1 MITKKLAHFVVETRM
16 EDIPQEALKIA
27 QMGIT
32 DFVGVTFP
40 GSLEPHSEIVRG
52 YVRKMGGVA
61 ESSIIGS
68 NLKTSPYLAALANGT
83 MGHALDYDDMG
94 GFGHPSVVLAPA
106 VLAIGESIGASGKDI
121 LAAYVIG
128 FEVAALLH
136 GTLWT
141 HYLRGWH
148 GTDNFGS
155 LGAGAAVARLLRLNV
170 HQVRMVL
177 GIAASLAG
185 GLRQNFGTMT
195 KPLHAG
201 QAAANGIQAALLAQ
215 AGLTADDSIIEAPLG
230 FAKVFGHDQEVDW
243 EKASE
248 GLGKTFNITAL
259 STNGIAI
266 KPYPSCGCTHAGI
279 DAALSLKERYR
290 LKSEDIAEVEM
301 GTSPYEG
308 QVLIHH
314 RPKSGLEGKFSLE
327 YTVARAL
334 HSGEVKLKHFTD
346 EGVDEPAIK
355 KLIERMKWV
364 EKYPTPSF
372 GKQRDSIGTQSVT
385 VKLADGMEYSHEVRI
400 SKGWPQRPLTSEELI
415 SKYKDCASTVLSKEG
430 VDKSLGMLTKLAGVK
445 NIRDL
450 METVTRKDTKRRAR

>member
-1 MITKKLAHFVVETRM
+1 MITEKLARFVVETRM
-16 EDIPQEALKIA
+16 EDIPQEALKVA

-32 DFVGVTFP
+32 DCIGVTFP
-40 GSLEPHSEIVRG
+40 GSLEPQGKIIRD

-68 NLKTSPYLAALANGT
+68 DMKTSPYLAALANGT

-94 GFGHPSVVLAPA
+94 GFGGHPSVVLAPA
-106 VLAIGESIGASGKDI
+106 VLAMGERIGASGKDI

-128 FEVAALLH
+128 FEVATCLH
-136 GTLWT
+136 EPLWK

-148 GTDNFGS
+148 ATDNFGS
-155 LGAGAAVARLLRLNV
+155 LGAGAAVARLLKLNV

-215 AGLTADDSIIEAPLG
+215 AGLTADDSIIETPLG
-230 FAKVFGHDQEVDW
+230 FARVFGHDEEVDW

-279 DAALSLKERYR
+279 DAALALKEKYGV
-290 LKSEDIAEVEM
+290 KSEDIAEVELA
-301 GTSPYEG
+301 TSPYEG
-308 QVLIHH
+308 QVVIHH

-334 HSGEVKLKHFTD
+334 HSGEVKLRHFTD
-346 EGVDEPAIK
+346 EGVREPEIK
-355 KLIERMKWV
+355 RLIERMKWV
-364 EKYPTPSF
+364 EKYPLPTF
-372 GKQRDSIGTQSVT
+372 GKQRDSIGTQSVS
-385 VKLADGMEYSHEVRI
+385 VKMGDGKEYSHEVRI
-400 SKGWPQRPLTSEELI
+400 SKGLPQRPLTAEEFN
-415 SKYKDCASTVLSKEG
+415 SKYRDCASTVLSKEG
-430 VDKSLGMLTKLAGVK
+430 VEKSLSMLLNLGGVK
-445 NIRDL
+445 NIREL
-450 METVTRKDTKRRAR
+450 METVTRKA

>member
-16 EDIPQEALKIA
+16 EDMPPEALKVA
-27 QMGIT
+27 QRGIT
-32 DFVGVTFP
+32 DCIGVTFP
-40 GSLEPHSEIVRG
+40 GSLEPQGEIIRG
-52 YVRKMGGVA
+52 YVRKMGGAA

-68 NLKTSPYLAALANGT
+68 ELRTSPYLAALANGT

-106 VLAIGESIGASGKDI
+106 VLAVGESMGASGKDI
-121 LAAYVIG
+121 LVAYVIG
-128 FEVAALLH
+128 FEAAACLRQP
-136 GTLWT
+136 LWT

-148 GTDNFGS
+148 ATDNFGS
-155 LGAGAAVARLLRLNV
+155 LGAGAAVARLLKLDV

-201 QAAANGIQAALLAQ
+201 QAAANGIQAAFLAQ
-215 AGLTADDSIIEAPLG
+215 AGFTADENIIETPLG
-230 FAKVFGHDQEVDW
+230 FARVFGHDQEVDW

-259 STNGIAI
+259 SMNGIAT

-279 DAALSLKERYR
+279 DAALFVKERYGM
-290 LKSEDIAEVEM
+290 KTGDIAGVEM

-314 RPKSGLEGKFSLE
+314 RPRSGLEGKFSLE

-334 HSGEVKLKHFTD
+334 HSGEVKLRHFTD
-346 EGVDEPAIK
+346 EGVREPAIK
-355 KLIERMKWV
+355 SLMERMKWV
-364 EKYPTPSF
+364 EKYPLPSF
-372 GKQRDSIGTQSVT
+372 GQQRDSIGTQSVT
-385 VKLADGMEYSHEVRI
+385 VKLTDGKEYSHEVRI
-400 SKGWPQRPLTSEELI
+400 SKGLPQNPLTQDELA

-430 VDKSLGMLTKLAGVK
+430 VDQSLSMLSNLAQVK
-445 NIRDL
+445 NIREV
-450 METVTRKDTKRRAR
+450 MTSITKK

>member
-1 MITKKLAHFVVETRM
+1 MITKKLANFVVETRM
-16 EDIPQEALKIA
+16 EDIPQKALKVA

-32 DFVGVTFP
+32 DCIGVTFP
-40 GSLEPHSEIVRG
+40 GSLEPVGEIIRG

-68 NLKTSPYLAALANGT
+68 DLKASPYLAALANGT

-94 GFGHPSVVLAPA
+94 CFGGHPSVVLAPS
-106 VLAIGESIGASGKDI
+106 VLAMGERLGASGKDI
-121 LAAYVIG
+121 LAAYVVG
-128 FEVAALLH
+128 FEVGACIH
-136 GTLWT
+136 GPLWK

-148 GTDNFGS
+148 ATDNFGS
-155 LGAGAAVARLLRLNV
+155 LAAGAAVAWLLKLDV
-170 HQVRMVL
+170 HQVRMAL

-215 AGLTADDSIIEAPLG
+215 AGLTADESIIETPLG
-230 FAKVFGHDQEVDW
+230 FAKVFGHDEEVDW

-259 STNGIAI
+259 STTGISI

-279 DAALSLKERYR
+279 DAALGLKEKYGV
-290 LKSEDIAEVEM
+290 KSEDIAEVELA
-301 GTSPYEG
+301 TSPFEG
-308 QVLIHH
+308 QVVIHH

-334 HSGEVKLKHFTD
+334 HSGEVKLRHFTD
-346 EGVDEPAIK
+346 GGVSEPAIK
-355 KLIERMKWV
+355 RLIERMKWV
-364 EKYPTPSF
+364 EKYPPPTF
-372 GKQRDSIGTQSVT
+372 GQQRDSVGTQSVT
-385 VKLADGMEYSHEVRI
+385 VKLKDGKEYSHEVRI
-400 SKGWPQRPLTSEELI
+400 SKGLPQNPLTSDELAG
-415 SKYKDCASTVLSKEG
+415 KYKDCASTVLSKEG
-430 VDKSLGMLTKLAGVK
+430 VDESLRMLSNLPQVK
-445 NIRDL
+445 NIREL
-450 METVTRKDTKRRAR
+450 MPSITKK